1 MVCKGI
7 SEAEAEVR
15 RGSTS
20 VRHDQRA
27 AGEYLS
33 GGVEE
38 WRNATGHWQQTRASK
53 YGTRDVRSSATH
65 VVLSHRMDIVRRV
78 SPKSKGG

>member
-20 VRHDQRA
+20 GRHDQRA

-38 WRNATGHWQQTRASK
+38 WRNAAGALGSGLGQVWGRQT
-53 YGTRDVRSSATH
+53 SAPS
-65 VVLSHRMDIVRRV
+65 LLM
-78 SPKSKGG
+78 